1 MVTEVT
7 HEIDTIGHYKGSFEG
22 IASDTGFLPKPEF
35 KIPKAEPDRHRH
47 FQYRS
52 GRTGKSSGRFDWQT
66 NDTTHFIRMMSPDA
80 GGTDQVNQ
88 NRGLC
93 RNS

>member
-35 KIPKAEPDRHRH
+35 KIPKAEP
-47 FQYRS
+47 
-52 GRTGKSSGRFDWQT
+52 
-66 NDTTHFIRMMSPDA
+66 
-80 GGTDQVNQ
+80 
-88 NRGLC
+88 
-93 RNS
+93 